1 MMIIIIS
8 ALLVSAIIYN
18 LLLWIKTDNA
28 FKNQVKILNAID
40 CYATEVKDYDKA
52 LFLMYSMESLSET
65 IYRFTDWGYK
75 NILPKEYFELIE
87 PYIQ

>member
-1 MMIIIIS
+1 MMMIIIY
-8 ALLVSAIIYN
+8 ALLVSALIYN
-18 LLLWIKTDNA
+18 VLMLIKTNNA
-28 FKNQVKILNAID
+28 YRNQVKILNAID
-40 CYATEVKDYDKA
+40 CYATEVNDYDKA